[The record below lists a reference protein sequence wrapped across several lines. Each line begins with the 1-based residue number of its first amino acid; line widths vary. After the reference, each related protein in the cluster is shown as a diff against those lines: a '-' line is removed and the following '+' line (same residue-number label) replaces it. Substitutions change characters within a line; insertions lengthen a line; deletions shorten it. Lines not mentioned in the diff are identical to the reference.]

1 MLSIHPIIQ
10 LVATC
15 LGLYVLYLGFQR
27 FRSLHLKQKVKFIWK
42 RHVLLGKI
50 VMITWLAGMMG
61 GASMAYITWH
71 GFLVTGTHG
80 KVALVILPLILF
92 GLLSGLYMNRKKKKH
107 TFLPLA
113 HGLVNLTILI
123 LALYQISTGLWVY
136 NVYVLGN

>member
-10 LVATC
+10 LSAIC
-15 LGLYVLYLGFQR
+15 LGLYVFYLGVQR
-27 FRSLHLKQKVKFIWK
+27 FRSLHLKQKVKFNWK

-50 VMITWLAGMMG
+50 VMATWLAGILG
-61 GASMAYITWH
+61 GVSVVYMTWH
-71 GFLVTGTHG
+71 GFLVTGIHG

-92 GLLSGLYMNRKKKKH
+92 GLFSGLHMNRKKKKR
-107 TFLPLA
+107 TFFPFV

-123 LALYQISTGLWVY
+123 LALYQISTGWWVY